1 MKYLVFTIGWYA
13 LAKLFEHF
21 DKAIFDSLWNM
32 VSGHTLKHIA
42 ASIGAYTMLLYV
54 RREVLL
60 GASLIQF

>member
-21 DKAIFDSLWNM
+21 DKAIFDLLWNM
-32 VSGHTLKHIA
+32 VSGHSLKHIA

-54 RREVLL
+54 KKRSIV
-60 GASLIQF
+60 GASLIQY